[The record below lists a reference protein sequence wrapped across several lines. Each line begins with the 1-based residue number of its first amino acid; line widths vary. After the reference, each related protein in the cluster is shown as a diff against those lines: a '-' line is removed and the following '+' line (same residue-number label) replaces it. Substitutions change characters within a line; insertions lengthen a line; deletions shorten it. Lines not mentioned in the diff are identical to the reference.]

1 MLQIK
6 QRVMTEV
13 WKESNTTEQQ
23 VWTKIT
29 DISEG
34 RRDKKAVQFVTFF
47 RSDED
52 CDLDEGDVELQTT
65 RFTEDSLH
73 SQYGLRIEEF
83 HGARMCFCHL
93 LFWKASH
100 DQEEDMQQLWE
111 IFDKHWEVRELLC
124 FIMQYLCCC
133 QDAHSIL

>member
-1 MLQIK
+1 MQIK
-6 QRVMTEV
+6 QRVMTRV
-13 WKESNTTEQQ
+13 WEESKTTEEQ

-34 RRDKKAVQFVTFF
+34 RKDKKAVQFVTFF
-47 RSDED
+47 RSDD
-52 CDLDEGDVELQTT
+52 DDELVDGGVELQTT
-65 RFTEDSLH
+65 RFTEESLR

-100 DQEEDMQQLWE
+100 EQEEDMQRLWE
-111 IFDKHWEVRELLC
+111 IFDKHWEVCSLFNAGEPAVRD
-124 FIMQYLCCC
+124 M
-133 QDAHSIL
+133 S